1 MKNDQTADP
10 SIVACLDRA
19 DGSIFRV
26 GATSHI
32 VGPALVD
39 PFHVM
44 LGVECEDWGV
54 CLYLTV
60 ADAVSLNRQLNEFL
74 ADLAKR
80 C

>member
-19 DGSIFRV
+19 DGSIFRM

-32 VGPALVD
+32 VGPAMID
-39 PFHVM
+39 PLHVM
-44 LGVECEDWGV
+44 LGVECDDWGV

-60 ADAVSLNRQLNEFL
+60 TDALRLNRELNQLL
-74 ADLAKR
+74 AGLAKR
-80 C
+80 